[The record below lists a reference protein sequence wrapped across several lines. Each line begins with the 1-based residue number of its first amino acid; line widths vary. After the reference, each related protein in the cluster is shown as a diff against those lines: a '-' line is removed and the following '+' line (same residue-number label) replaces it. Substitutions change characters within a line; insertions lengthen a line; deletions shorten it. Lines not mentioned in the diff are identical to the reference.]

1 MLSGIFSPLFFLPL
15 FYLAPTLLVS
25 VCVCGDKQA
34 VKQHPPSYR
43 PSMSA
48 SSLWSLSRSPT
59 ATFRQAYVDPY
70 LYELRP
76 FPLPSVLTVLA
87 VLASAGRAAG
97 GVGRGA
103 GEGGRWAWGRARENW
118 RTVGKGAAWWTVVVL
133 SEVYLGLGAFCFSL
147 SVVAWIYVYGL
158 GERGEGDVSAYSIFR
173 GGRKM
178 MGEIDPGELVRQYVG
193 AGFMGGV
200 MGGFVGFGG
209 VGEEKGKGGEDHRP
223 RRAAAAAKGPK
234 KKKKTTKAE
243 LEKRRIRQAEKRRER
258 RDMAQGIER
267 DE

>member
-1 MLSGIFSPLFFLPL
+1 
-15 FYLAPTLLVS
+15 
-25 VCVCGDKQA
+25 
-34 VKQHPPSYR
+34 
-43 PSMSA
+43 
-48 SSLWSLSRSPT
+48 
-59 ATFRQAYVDPY
+59 
-70 LYELRP
+70 
-76 FPLPSVLTVLA
+76 
-87 VLASAGRAAG
+87 
-97 GVGRGA
+97 
-103 GEGGRWAWGRARENW
+103 
-118 RTVGKGAAWWTVVVL
+118 VGKGAAWWTVVVL

-209 VGEEKGKGGEDHRP
+209 VGEEGEEKGKGGEDHRP
-223 RRAAAAAKGPK
+223 RRAAAAAAAAKGPK